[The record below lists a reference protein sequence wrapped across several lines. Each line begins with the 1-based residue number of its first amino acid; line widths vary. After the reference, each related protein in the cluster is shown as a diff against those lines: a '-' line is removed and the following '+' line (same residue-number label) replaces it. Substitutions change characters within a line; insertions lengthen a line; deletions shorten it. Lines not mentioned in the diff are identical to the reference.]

1 MLFES
6 NCIFNILVLEYDS
19 LIAIKFFEKTVF
31 WMKTLGNMFLFSNE
45 IE

>member
-31 WMKTLGNMFLFSNE
+31 WMKNE
-45 IE
+45 IFRKHVSV